1 MKKSILLPLFTFAN
15 ALFFSLGMECLL
27 SLLGI
32 VMAVS
37 LDGSSVLEQYP
48 RFVPFCLVLGIA
60 CLAGLIAVLILNL
73 KLSEKLA
80 LTKTSWV
87 LQYVLAFVAA
97 LPAVK
102 LWEMLFVF
110 LQKTF

>member
-1 MKKSILLPLFTFAN
+1 MKKAILLSLFTFAN
-15 ALFFSLGMECLL
+15 AVFFSLGMECLL

-37 LDGSSVLEQYP
+37 LDGSSIFAQYP
-48 RFVPFCLVLGIA
+48 RFIPFCLVLGIA
-60 CLAGLIAVLILNL
+60 SLAGLIAVLILNI

-80 LTKTSWV
+80 FTKTSWV

-97 LPAVK
+97 LPAIK
-102 LWEMLFVF
+102 LWEMLFDF